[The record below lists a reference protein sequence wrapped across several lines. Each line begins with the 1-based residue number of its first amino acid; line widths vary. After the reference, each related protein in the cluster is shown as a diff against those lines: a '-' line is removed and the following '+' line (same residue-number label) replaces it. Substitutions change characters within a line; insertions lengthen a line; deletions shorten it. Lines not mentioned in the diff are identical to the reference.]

1 MVKIAIVGCNGKMGG
16 FVARAV
22 EESAACE
29 TLFGVDAF
37 GVSRYDFPVFKS
49 FDEAADKPDVIVD
62 FSNPA
67 ALDGMLGYA
76 LQNAVPCVIC
86 TTGYSAEQVAQIK
99 KASEQI
105 AVFYSGNMSLGI
117 NLLTALA
124 KQAARVLGDS
134 FDIEIVE
141 KHHNL
146 KVDAPS
152 GTALMIADGIS
163 ETLAEEPQYVYDRS
177 ETLAEEPQYVY
188 DRHAY
193 RKRRSKN
200 EIGIHSV
207 RGGTIVGEHEV
218 IFAGHDEVVT
228 LTHQAQSKEVFAA
241 GAVNA
246 AVFLAQQPAGLYD
259 MTSLLADKFE

>member
-1 MVKIAIVGCNGKMGG
+1 MIKAILHGACGKMGHMITDI
-16 FVARAV
+16 VSKDPEICITA
-22 EESAACE
+22 
-29 TLFGVDAF
+29 GVDAF
-37 GVSRYDFPVFKS
+37 GSTYADFPVYKS
-49 FDEAADKPDVIVD
+49 LDECSEEADVVID
-62 FSNPA
+62 FSNA
-67 ALDGMLGYA
+67 SAVSALFDYCEKK
-76 LQNAVPCVIC
+76 NIPVVVC
-86 TTGYSAEQVAQIK
+86 TTGLSEEQTELMKKTSEKVAVLKSA
-99 KASEQI
+99 
-105 AVFYSGNMSLGI
+105 NMSVGI
-117 NLLTALA
+117 NLLQNLLA
-124 KQAARVLGDS
+124 EAAPKLAAAG

-163 ETLAEEPQYVYDRS
+163 ETLS
-177 ETLAEEPQYVY
+177 EEPQYVY

-193 RKRRSKN
+193 RKKRSKN

-246 AVFLAQQPAGLYD
+246 AAFLAQQPAGLYD

>member
-1 MVKIAIVGCNGKMGG
+1 MVKVAIVGCNGKMGF
-16 FVARAV
+16 FVAESV
-22 EESAACE
+22 ESNPG
-29 TLFGVDAF
+29 TQTIFGVDAF
-37 GVSRYDFPVFKS
+37 GEKKYDFPVYKS
-49 FDEAADKPDVIVD
+49 FDGVTEKPDVIID

-67 ALDGMLGYA
+67 ALDGML
-76 LQNAVPCVIC
+76 
-86 TTGYSAEQVAQIK
+86 
-99 KASEQI
+99 
-105 AVFYSGNMSLGI
+105 MSLGI
-117 NLLTALA
+117 NLLIELA
-124 KQAARVLGDS
+124 KQAAKVLGDS

-152 GTALMIADGIS
+152 GTALMLADAIS
-163 ETLAEEPQYVYDRS
+163 ETLEQEPQYVYNR
-177 ETLAEEPQYVY
+177 QC
-188 DRHAY
+188 Y
-193 RKRRSKN
+193 RKKREKN

-246 AVFLAQQPAGLYD
+246 AVFLASQESGMYH
-259 MTSLLADKFE
+259 MGNLLSSKI

>member
-1 MVKIAIVGCNGKMGG
+1 MTKVAIVGCNGKMGG

-22 EESAACE
+22 EENPACE
-29 TLFGVDAF
+29 VLFGVDAF
-37 GVSRYDFPVFKS
+37 GTNRYDFPVYAG
-49 FDEAADKPDVIVD
+49 FDEATQRPDVIID

-76 LQNAVPCVIC
+76 LQNGVPCVIC
-86 TTGYSAEQVAQIK
+86 TTGYSQ
-99 KASEQI
+99 EQI
-105 AVFYSGNMSLGI
+105 AQIRQAGKEIAVFFSGNMSLGI
-117 NLLTALA
+117 NLLIELA
-124 KQAARVLGDS
+124 KQATKVLGSS

-152 GTALMIADGIS
+152 GTALMIADAIS
-163 ETLAEEPQYVYDRS
+163 DTLD
-177 ETLAEEPQYVY
+177 EEPQYVY

-193 RKRRSKN
+193 RKKRSKN

-228 LTHQAQSKEVFAA
+228 VSHQAQSKEVFAV
-241 GAVNA
+241 GSVNA
-246 AVFLAQQPAGLYD
+246 AVFLAKQPAGMYD
-259 MTSLLADKFE
+259 MSSLLADKL